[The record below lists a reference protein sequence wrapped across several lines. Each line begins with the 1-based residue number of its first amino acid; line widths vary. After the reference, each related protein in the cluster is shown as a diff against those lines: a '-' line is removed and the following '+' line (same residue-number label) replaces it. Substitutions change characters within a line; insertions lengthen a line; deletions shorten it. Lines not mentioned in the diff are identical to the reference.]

1 MEAIND
7 GGGGGEEGGVAEGE
21 EDLIVVDSRM
31 FGVLW
36 IGSHVVAVINPNPP
50 AGGELWKH
58 LGICKKAFDQH
69 QNYNLHQY

>member
-36 IGSHVVAVINPNPP
+36 IRSHVVAVINPNPP
-50 AGGELWKH
+50 AGGELQTPAWH
-58 LGICKKAFDQH
+58 LQESF
-69 QNYNLHQY
+69 